1 MAGKNTSKSQRIKQ
15 ARKWEKKEAHSLGK
29 PTQRSGSIQRDG
41 DAKRYAG
48 DREIRIELKDR
59 GQRKSF
65 NLSLEEYEKG
75 KRQGVEAFGIKIKDD
90 KGISQTVYLV
100 DKDLFEELTSQEEGE
115 A

>member
-15 ARKWEKKEAHSLGK
+15 ARKWEKKEAHSLGQ
-29 PTQRSGSIQRDG
+29 PTQQSGSVQGDG

-48 DREIRIELKDR
+48 DREIRVELKDR

-90 KGISQTVYLV
+90 KGTSRTVYLV
-100 DKDLFEELTSQEEGE
+100 DKDLFKELTTNRKGEE
-115 A
+115 